1 MTPPSHGGDHGFK
14 SRREYVHNTRIL
26 YYLYCMEKRSFVP
39 NSQQRGPMPIFIN
52 DNIKAP
58 NILVIDQ
65 NGQNIGILT
74 RQKALELKDEC
85 GLDLVQI
92 SYDRDKMIST
102 AKIVDYGKH
111 QYEKGKE
118 EKEKR
123 KKQKKLDMKEI
134 KI

>member
-1 MTPPSHGGDHGFK
+1 
-14 SRREYVHNTRIL
+14 
-26 YYLYCMEKRSFVP
+26 MEKRSFVP

-52 DNIKAP
+52 ENIKAP
-58 NILVIDQ
+58 NVLVIDQ
-65 NGQNIGILT
+65 HGQNIGILT

>member
-1 MTPPSHGGDHGFK
+1 
-14 SRREYVHNTRIL
+14 
-26 YYLYCMEKRSFVP
+26 MEKRSFVP
-39 NSQQRGPMPIFIN
+39 SSQQRGPLPIFIN

-65 NGQNIGILT
+65 HGQNIGVIP
-74 RQKALELKDEC
+74 RQKALDMKDEC

-102 AKIVDYGKH
+102 AKIVDYSKY

-118 EKEKR
+118 EKEK
-123 KKQKKLDMKEI
+123 KNQK
-134 KI
+134 